1 METHFAK
8 HSIVMRVP
16 SASLCRIWPV
26 RRRNFIP
33 LILSRHIVYTFQLS
47 SASINRPQ
55 VLPFSQNSRAAPVTS
70 LAGSASLALANF
82 HRLPPDRLSRHAP
95 FPHRTL
101 ILSLLACRRPLSRS
115 PSRTMNAVSAFIS
128 YPTCAYY
135 QINAR
140 QRDTH

>member
-1 METHFAK
+1 MHLTK
-8 HSIVMRVP
+8 NSIVIKVP
-16 SASLCRIWPV
+16 WASLCRIWPA
-26 RRRNFIP
+26 RCRNF
-33 LILSRHIVYTFQLS
+33 ILSRHIVYTLQLS

-55 VLPFSQNSRAAPVTS
+55 VLSFSPNSRAAPVTS
-70 LAGSASLALANF
+70 LTGSASLALANF
-82 HRLPPDRLSRHAP
+82 HRLPPDRLSRRAP